1 MSGGSDSSLRW
12 IVTYADMISLLMV
25 LFLLLFSASQVQK
38 EKLLAISEAMRRAL
52 HKDASTGAS
61 VGSALLSTPGQRS
74 VTSVSEALEEAV
86 RAMGLDRSVSIST
99 DERGTTLAVVDS
111 IFFKPGSA
119 DLAPASLRFLKEVG
133 QFCKDTRADLRVEGH
148 TDNQPIENK
157 KTVRSNW
164 QLSALRATNVVEF
177 FITEIGLD
185 PRKISATGYA
195 DSRPLVPNTTS
206 ENRARNRRIEII
218 LLTGE
223 IVQTKENPKS
233 LTNLDL
239 VQRQHDLLEEKME
252 KELKTTTQPGEKR

>member
-74 VTSVSEALEEAV
+74 VTSVSEALEEAI

-119 DLAPASLRFLKEVG
+119 DLNVSSLRLLKEVA
-133 QFCKDTRADLRVEGH
+133 QFCKETKADLRVEGH

-157 KTVRSNW
+157 NSVRSNW

-177 FITEIGLD
+177 FIREVGID

-195 DSRPLVPNTTS
+195 DSRPLVPNTTT

-223 IVQTKENPKS
+223 IVQTKENAKS

-239 VQRQHDLLEEKME
+239 VERQRNLMEDKLE
-252 KELKTTTQPGEKR
+252 KETKVSSPQGEKR